1 MVDRLEQRYCIKF
14 CQKLGDSQ
22 VETIRKIQTA
32 FGYDAMSSTHIKQ
45 WYDRLKDG
53 HTSVKSESRSGRPST
68 CRNNHVNAEVNA
80 VVMRDRRVT
89 IREIAEDVGIR
100 TFSAHFIKTEDLA
113 MKRVAAKFVP
123 KLLTV
128 QQKQLRV
135 EVSQDMLD
143 STNSDL
149 DFMNTIITGDDSWVY
164 GYDPVTESQL
174 SQWTHS
180 TSPRPK
186 KAGQVCSN
194 VKVILSAFFDSRG
207 VAYVDAAAK
216 TARADHKKA
225 LPINALGVKGV
236 SIYYNLI
243 EGETQAGTD
252 EGTGDS
258 KTTDSHQ
265 LRHRFIQLGQG
276 FTIKKAMEIAQ
287 EEKRTDKIMQQLGV
301 LQVDAVS

>member
-1 MVDRLEQRYCIKF
+1 MVDQLEQRYCIKF

-32 FGYDAMSSTHIKQ
+32 FGYDAMSSTRIKQ

-89 IREIAEDVGIR
+89 IREIAEGVGIR
-100 TFSAHFIKTEDLA
+100 TFSAHSIMTEDLA
-113 MKRVAAKFVP
+113 VKRVAAKFVP

-135 EVSQDMLD
+135 EVSQDTLD
-143 STNSDL
+143 STNIDP

-164 GYDPVTESQL
+164 GYDPATESQL

-180 TSPRPK
+180 T
-186 KAGQVCSN
+186 
-194 VKVILSAFFDSRG
+194 IT
-207 VAYVDAAAK
+207 AYVDAAAK
-216 TARADHKKA
+216 TARVDHKKA
-225 LPINALGVKGV
+225 LLINALGVKGV

-252 EGTGDS
+252 EETGDS
-258 KTTDSHQ
+258 KSHQ

-276 FTIKKAMEIAQ
+276 FTIKKAIEIAQ
-287 EEKRTDKIMQQLGV
+287 EEKHTDKIMQQLGV
-301 LQVDAVS
+301 LQVNAVS